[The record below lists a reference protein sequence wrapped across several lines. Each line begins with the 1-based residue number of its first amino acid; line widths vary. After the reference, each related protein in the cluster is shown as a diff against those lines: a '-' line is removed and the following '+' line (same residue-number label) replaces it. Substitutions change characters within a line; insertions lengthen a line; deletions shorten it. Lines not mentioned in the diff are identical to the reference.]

1 MCAMKVF
8 DLGCD
13 AGHAFEGWFGSEDD
27 YVQQKSRG
35 LLECPFCASR
45 EISKRLSAPRLNLRS
60 AGAREGVDAA
70 AAAADSSI
78 SDGDAASSGSGTIPV
93 RPPSPEA
100 AATMALM
107 QKAWLKAMRHVID
120 NTEDVGG
127 KFADEARR
135 IHYGESPERG
145 IRGQTTQQERE
156 SLLEEGIEVVPLPMP
171 KGMGGPLQ

>member
-1 MCAMKVF
+1 MKVF

-27 YVQQKSRG
+27 YAQQKARG
-35 LLECPFCASR
+35 LLECPFCASH

-60 AGAREGVDAA
+60 GGLSDGAPAPVDLAGGAGADAFA
-70 AAAADSSI
+70 AQ
-78 SDGDAASSGSGTIPV
+78 DAHASRA

-107 QKAWLKAMRHVID
+107 QKAWLKAVRHVIE

-127 KFADEARR
+127 RFAEEARR
-135 IHYGESPERG
+135 IHYGESHERG
-145 IRGQTTQQERE
+145 IRGQTTPQERE
-156 SLLEEGIEVVPLPMP
+156 SLLEEGIEVVPLPIP
-171 KGMGGPLQ
+171 KGLGGPLQ

>member
-1 MCAMKVF
+1 MCSMKVF

-27 YVQQKSRG
+27 FVQQKDRG

-45 EISKRLSAPRLNLRS
+45 DIRKRLSAPRLNLRS
-60 AGAREGVDAA
+60 GAAREGGVADRGAAEAANPDGDTPADAMAA
-70 AAAADSSI
+70 AA
-78 SDGDAASSGSGTIPV
+78 

-107 QKAWLKAMRHVID
+107 QKAWLKAMRHVIE

-127 KFADEARR
+127 RFADEARR

-145 IRGQTTQQERE
+145 IRGQTTPQERE
-156 SLLEEGIEVVPLPMP
+156 SLLEEGIEVVPLPLP

>member
-8 DLGCD
+8 DLGCP
-13 AGHAFEGWFGSEDD
+13 AGHAFEGWFGSDDD
-27 YVQQKSRG
+27 YASQSERG

-45 EISKRLSAPRLNLRS
+45 EVTKRLSAPRLNLRGS
-60 AGAREGVDAA
+60 GVREA
-70 AAAADSSI
+70 
-78 SDGDAASSGSGTIPV
+78 SDLQATEDQGQAGDAPALTMAPQ

-107 QKAWLKAMRHVID
+107 QKAWLKAMHHVIE

-127 KFADEARR
+127 RFAEEARR

-145 IRGQTTQQERE
+145 IRGQTTAQERE
-156 SLLEEGIEVVPLPMP
+156 SLLDEGIEVVPLPMP
-171 KGMGGPLQ
+171 KGLGGPLQ

>member
-1 MCAMKVF
+1 MKVF
-8 DLGCD
+8 DLGCE

-27 YVQQKSRG
+27 YAQQKERG

-45 EISKRLSAPRLNLRS
+45 EVNKRLSAPRLNLK
-60 AGAREGVDAA
+60 AGGGPSVRDEMLANEGQPVAPTAA
-70 AAAADSSI
+70 E
-78 SDGDAASSGSGTIPV
+78 

-127 KFADEARR
+127 RFAEEARKM
-135 IHYGESPERG
+135 HYGDAPERG
-145 IRGQTTQQERE
+145 IRGQASSQERE
-156 SLLEEGIEVVPLPMP
+156 SLLEEGIEVVSLPMP
-171 KGMGGPLQ
+171 KGLGGPLQ

>member
-1 MCAMKVF
+1 MKVF

-27 YVQQKSRG
+27 YAQQKARG
-35 LLECPFCASR
+35 LLECPFCASH

-60 AGAREGVDAA
+60 GGLSDGAPAPVDLEGGAGADAFA
-70 AAAADSSI
+70 AQ
-78 SDGDAASSGSGTIPV
+78 DAHTSRA

-107 QKAWLKAMRHVID
+107 QKAWLKAVRHGIE

-127 KFADEARR
+127 AFSEEARKM
-135 IHYGESPERG
+135 HYGETEQRN
-145 IRGQTTQQERE
+145 IRGQATPEETQE
-156 SLLEEGIEVVPLPMP
+156 LLEEGIQVMPLPLP
-171 KGMGGPLQ
+171 ESLKGPLQ